1 MILRME
7 LSATFRG
14 DAILRKLF
22 ANGKIFNKQAYF
34 HFKTPSLIFSKLL
47 LPPFNILPWKTY
59 LYLSIALDIVS

>member
-34 HFKTPSLIFSKLL
+34 HFKTPSPARRKFHDMQLCTS
-47 LPPFNILPWKTY
+47 
-59 LYLSIALDIVS
+59 